1 MNTTAVKIRKSVEVE
16 FLFEFINASARI
28 DKLLFAGEEGVAF
41 SAYINLYGIF
51 AGICFIFFAA
61 SASDNCFLEFRMD
74 SGFHLRFPS
83 LSCTYNILFT
93 QRIVYHTIFYIAS
106 VFFDFF
112 KIF

>member
-16 FLFEFINASARI
+16 FLLEFINASARI

-41 SAYINLYGIF
+41 SAYINLYGVF